1 MNVMQQYFNWRIKK
15 RGQSASVVTDND
27 FLAEN
32 DITNFDLAKDLLI
45 VTGQGIRMFEDM
57 EATSHKEESPI
68 ETDNTS
74 SKISRS
80 KDKVIYSL
88 GEAADYV
95 GKSKMTINR
104 AIKSGK
110 LSATKNDK
118 GAYEIDASELK
129 RVYEKDI
136 AKAEKKKAKKTK
148 DDTGVDETVLKVAET
163 QAMVDSLRKQ
173 LRLTEDQLDMKDEL
187 IDQVKSERD
196 RVYAL
201 ITDQSKESKTKEER
215 LNREIEALRD
225 RVKKVNEKRQ
235 DTIKTA
241 RDARQQLV
249 EMRRKTAE
257 LERKYQEEANKP
269 WFKKL
274 FG

>member
-1 MNVMQQYFNWRIKK
+1 MQQYFNWRIKK

>member
-1 MNVMQQYFNWRIKK
+1 MQQYFNWRIKK
-15 RGQSASVVTDND
+15 RGQSASVVTDNE

-32 DITNFDLAKDLLI
+32 DIANFDLAKDVLLI
-45 VTGQGIRMFEDM
+45 TGQGIKMFEDKQA
-57 EATSHKEESPI
+57 ENNSTFTETEETGSTP
-68 ETDNTS
+68 
-74 SKISRS
+74 KRS
-80 KDKVIYSL
+80 KEKVYYSL
-88 GEAADYV
+88 AEAADYV

-110 LSATKNDK
+110 LSANKNDK
-118 GAYEIDASELK
+118 GAYEIDAAELK

-136 AKAEKKKAKKTK
+136 AKNEKKKAKKTE
-148 DDTGVDETVLKVAET
+148 DDTGVSEAVLKVAET
-163 QAMVDSLRKQ
+163 EAMVDSLRKQ
-173 LRLTEDQLDMKDEL
+173 LRLTEEQLDMKDEL

-215 LNREIEALRD
+215 LNREIEALRE

-249 EMRRKTAE
+249 EMRRKAAE
-257 LERKYQEEANKP
+257 AERRFKEESEKP
-269 WFKKL
+269 WYKKL